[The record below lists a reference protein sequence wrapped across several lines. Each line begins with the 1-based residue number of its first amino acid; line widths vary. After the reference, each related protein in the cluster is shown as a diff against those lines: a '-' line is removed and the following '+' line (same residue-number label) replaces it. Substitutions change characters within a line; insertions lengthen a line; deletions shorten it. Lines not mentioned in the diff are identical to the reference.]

1 MKIGTDF
8 SGIGAPEQA
17 LSLLGV
23 NFETLFACEIDK
35 YARES
40 YKAIHPEPK
49 TFYNDI
55 TKRDHSEI
63 PQLDL
68 YFAGF
73 PCQSFSIAGKR
84 AGWSTDENGELID
97 SRGNLFFDVAKFIKI
112 NQPKMFILENVKGLL
127 SHDNGR
133 TYQTITDILTNGGGT
148 LNGQISLDMF
158 EDGLGYHCA
167 AQVLNTKDF
176 GIPQNRERIFIVG
189 FKEFR
194 DFSFPPKEPLE
205 FRLKDM
211 LQDNSESKYYLSD
224 KTITY
229 LKKNQDKR
237 ALPFADGSEDYANC
251 IISGYYKNPTDGQY
265 LEVDDKYYLS
275 DKLIKSFKKH
285 KERHEKKGTGFIWKP
300 KSGDDIANTIRANA
314 SLCPTDNTIDEG
326 LFVADY
332 RNDEGLRIRKD
343 GNSPCLSARRHSEK
357 DISTMPPI
365 IGAMR
370 GRENDDGKCEQ
381 NLEINDS
388 GTSNTIT
395 SVQKDNLVVSQR
407 IRRLTPLEC
416 WRLQAFPDEQF
427 LKAEKVCSDTQLY
440 KQAGNSI
447 SCNVL
452 VKLLEKILK

>member
-63 PQLDL
+63 SQLDL

-112 NQPKMFILENVKGLL
+112 NQPKIFVLENVKGLL
-127 SHDNGR
+127 SHDKGK

-158 EDGLGYHCA
+158 DDGLGYHVNT
-167 AQVLNTKDF
+167 QVLNTKDF

-189 FKEFR
+189 FKKFR
-194 DFSFPPKEPLE
+194 DFSFPQKEPLE
-205 FRLKDM
+205 LKLKDM
-211 LQDNSESKYYLSD
+211 LQDNPESKYLLSN
-224 KTITY
+224 KMHEV
-229 LKKNQDKR
+229 LKRHGNKIIDNETPDSS
-237 ALPFADGSEDYANC
+237 GCIHAN
-251 IISGYYKNPTDGQY
+251 YYKMGGRDQQY
-265 LEVDDKYYLS
+265 IKVDDKYYLS
-275 DKLIKSFKKH
+275 DKLIEYFKKH
-285 KERHEKKGTGFIWKP
+285 NERHKKKGTGFIWKT
-300 KSGDDIANTIRANA
+300 KSGDEVANALRANGSICA
-314 SLCPTDNTIDEG
+314 TDNTIDEG

-357 DISTMPPI
+357 DISTMLPI

-395 SVQKDNLVVSQR
+395 SVQKDNLIVSQR

-427 LKAEKVCSDTQLY
+427 FKAEKVCSDTQLY